1 MAGQRRVGPDE
12 RLSHAP
18 VDPDVEVTDQHP
30 RVRAFEVQLVHR
42 DDVDDAGLKRD
53 GDRPAYR
60 HGDYRQERRWQ
71 GTERPARTKR
81 SCNAGGTRQRHTGR
95 SAHVDT
101 AADLVTRHEG
111 PLRLARTLKGT
122 VEGAPPTRY
131 SRVDTAVVSGA
142 T

>member
-1 MAGQRRVGPDE
+1 MNDCPTHPSILTWKLLTSTHGLGPLKSN
-12 RLSHAP
+12 LSTGTTLTMPGLSATVIAP
-18 VDPDVEVTDQHP
+18 PI
-30 RVRAFEVQLVHR
+30 
-42 DDVDDAGLKRD
+42 
-53 GDRPAYR
+53 
-60 HGDYRQERRWQ
+60 
-71 GTERPARTKR
+71 GTETTGKSAVGKAQRPARTKR